1 MKAEPGHRGRR
12 GVHPLV
18 AAARGAGQRR
28 FPCYGLAPQSAP
40 AMSDLQDQM
49 KQAVAA
55 AAVEQI
61 QDGMVLGLGS
71 GSTAALMIQG
81 LGERLRRGELRD
93 IVGVTT
99 SFQGEVLAAELG
111 IPLQSLNAVDR
122 IDLAI
127 DGADEVDPS
136 FQLIKGGGACHVQ
149 EKLVAVRAKRFVVVV
164 DSTKLVDTLNL
175 GFKLPVEVLPGAW
188 RQVKDQLGEMG
199 ADAQLRMAVRKAG
212 PVVTDQG
219 NLVLDVTFAGGISDP
234 EALEKAIN
242 NLPGVLENGLFV
254 NLTDQVL
261 VGEIVDGVPGVR
273 DLAKR

>member
-1 MKAEPGHRGRR
+1 
-12 GVHPLV
+12 
-18 AAARGAGQRR
+18 
-28 FPCYGLAPQSAP
+28 
-40 AMSDLQDQM
+40 MSDLQDRM
-49 KQAVAA
+49 KQAVAE

-61 QDGMVLGLGS
+61 RDGMVLGLGS
-71 GSTAALMIQG
+71 GSTAALMIQA
-81 LGERLRRGELRD
+81 LGAKLRRGDLND

-111 IPLQSLNAVDR
+111 IPLKSLNAIDR

-149 EKLVAVRAKRFVVVV
+149 EKLVARRADRFVVVV

-175 GFKLPVEVLPGAW
+175 GFLLPVEVLPGAW
-188 RQVKDQLGEMG
+188 RQVQGQLKEMG

-219 NLVLDVTFAGGISDP
+219 NLVLDAKFAGGITNPAS
-234 EALEKAIN
+234 LEKEIN

-254 NLTDQVL
+254 DITDQVL

>member
-1 MKAEPGHRGRR
+1 
-12 GVHPLV
+12 
-18 AAARGAGQRR
+18 
-28 FPCYGLAPQSAP
+28 
-40 AMSDLQDQM
+40 MSDLQDRM
-49 KQAVAA
+49 KQAVAE

-61 QDGMVLGLGS
+61 RDGMVLGLGS
-71 GSTAALMIQG
+71 GSTAALMIQA
-81 LGERLRRGELRD
+81 LGSKLRRGELND

-111 IPLQSLNAVDR
+111 IPLKSLNAIDR

-149 EKLVAVRAKRFVVVV
+149 EKLVARRADRFVVVV

-175 GFKLPVEVLPGAW
+175 GFLLPVEVLPGAW
-188 RQVKDQLGEMG
+188 RQVQGQLKEMG

-219 NLVLDVTFAGGISDP
+219 NLVLDAKFAGGITSP
-234 EALEKAIN
+234 AALEKEIN

-254 NLTDQVL
+254 DITDQVL

-273 DLAKR
+273 DLVKR

>member
-1 MKAEPGHRGRR
+1 
-12 GVHPLV
+12 
-18 AAARGAGQRR
+18 
-28 FPCYGLAPQSAP
+28 
-40 AMSDLQDQM
+40 MSDLQDRM
-49 KQAVAA
+49 KQAVAEA
-55 AAVEQI
+55 AIEQI
-61 QDGMVLGLGS
+61 RDGMVLGLGS
-71 GSTAALMIQG
+71 GSTAALMIRA
-81 LGERLRRGELRD
+81 LGAKLQRGELKD

-111 IPLQSLNAVDR
+111 IPLQSLNAVNR

-136 FQLIKGGGACHVQ
+136 LQLIKGGGACHVQ
-149 EKLVAVRAKRFVVVV
+149 EKLVARRAERFVVVV

-175 GFKLPVEVLPGAW
+175 GFLLPVEVLPGAW
-188 RQVKDQLGEMG
+188 RQVQAELQELGGVAE
-199 ADAQLRMAVRKAG
+199 LRMAVRKAG

-219 NLVLDVTFAGGISDP
+219 NLVLDVKFGGGIGDP
-234 EALEKAIN
+234 ESLEKEIN

-273 DLAKR
+273 ELA

>member
-1 MKAEPGHRGRR
+1 MA
-12 GVHPLV
+12 
-18 AAARGAGQRR
+18 
-28 FPCYGLAPQSAP
+28 
-40 AMSDLQDQM
+40 DLQDQM

-55 AAVEQI
+55 AATEQI
-61 QDGMVLGLGS
+61 RSGMVVGLGS
-71 GSTAALMIQG
+71 GSTAALMIQA
-81 LGERLRRGELRD
+81 LGAKLKSGELTD

-149 EKLVAVRAKRFVVVV
+149 EKLVAVRAERFVVVV

-175 GFKLPVEVLPGAW
+175 GFLLPVEVLPGAW
-188 RQVKDQLGEMG
+188 RQVQAQLKAMG
-199 ADAQLRMAVRKAG
+199 GDAQLRMAVKKAG

-219 NLVLDVTFAGGISDP
+219 NLVLDVKFVGGITDP
-234 EALEKAIN
+234 VTLERTIN

-254 NLTDQVL
+254 NITDQVL
-261 VGEIVDGVPGVR
+261 VGEINDGVAGVR
-273 DLAKR
+273 DLVKR

>member
-1 MKAEPGHRGRR
+1 
-12 GVHPLV
+12 
-18 AAARGAGQRR
+18 
-28 FPCYGLAPQSAP
+28 
-40 AMSDLQDQM
+40 MSDLQDRM
-49 KQAVAA
+49 KQAVAE

-61 QDGMVLGLGS
+61 RDGMVLGLGS
-71 GSTAALMIQG
+71 GSTAALMIQA
-81 LGERLRRGELRD
+81 LGAKLRRGELND

-111 IPLQSLNAVDR
+111 IPLKSLNAIDR

-149 EKLVAVRAKRFVVVV
+149 EKLVARRADRFVVVV

-175 GFKLPVEVLPGAW
+175 GFLLPVEVLPGAW
-188 RQVKDQLGEMG
+188 RQVQGQLKEMG
-199 ADAQLRMAVRKAG
+199 AEAQLRMAVRKAG

-219 NLVLDVTFAGGISDP
+219 NLVLDAKFAGGITNPAS
-234 EALEKAIN
+234 LEKEIN

-254 NLTDQVL
+254 DITDQVL

>member
-1 MKAEPGHRGRR
+1 
-12 GVHPLV
+12 
-18 AAARGAGQRR
+18 
-28 FPCYGLAPQSAP
+28 
-40 AMSDLQDQM
+40 MSDLQDRM
-49 KQAVAA
+49 KQAVAE

-61 QDGMVLGLGS
+61 RDGMVLGLGS
-71 GSTAALMIQG
+71 GSTAALMIQA
-81 LGERLRRGELRD
+81 LGAKLRRGDLND

-111 IPLQSLNAVDR
+111 IPLKSLNAIDR

-149 EKLVAVRAKRFVVVV
+149 EKLVARRADRFVVVV
-164 DSTKLVDTLNL
+164 DSTKLVDRLNL
-175 GFKLPVEVLPGAW
+175 GFLLPVEVLPGAW
-188 RQVKDQLGEMG
+188 RQVQGQLKEMG

-219 NLVLDVTFAGGISDP
+219 NLVLDAKFAGGITNP
-234 EALEKAIN
+234 AALEKEIN

-254 NLTDQVL
+254 DITDQVL